1 MYVGNIMF
9 YNIIKICRNFE
20 LYIKKYI
27 YFKYINLNYIIFK
40 NSEKKILYLILCE
53 IVEFE
58 LNFCV
63 QKHII

>member
-9 YNIIKICRNFE
+9 YNIIKICRNLE